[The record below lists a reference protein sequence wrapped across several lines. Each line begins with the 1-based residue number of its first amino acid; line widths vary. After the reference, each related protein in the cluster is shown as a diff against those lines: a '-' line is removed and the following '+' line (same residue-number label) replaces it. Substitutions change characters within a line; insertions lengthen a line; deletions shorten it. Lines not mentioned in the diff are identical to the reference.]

1 MSSFAS
7 ITLVGNVCQSVR
19 MGQAGEYQVANFT
32 LAVNE
37 KVKGEEIATFYE
49 CAVFGKGAA
58 VIEQYVTKGGSLMVQ
73 GKPRLET
80 YQGKD
85 GTTKSK
91 ITVNVKD
98 FTLLGSKRDSNE
110 QDTNVT
116 QVTHSAPVVTKPAGP
131 GLADEIKAKLADAK
145 AAHELRAKAFG
156 KAPDANEPPF

>member
-1 MSSFAS
+1 
-7 ITLVGNVCQSVR
+7 

-91 ITVNVKD
+91 ITVNVKE
-98 FTLLGSKRDSNE
+98 FTLLGSKRDSVDE
-110 QDTNVT
+110 LRKIDEEIVAQRPI
-116 QVTHSAPVVTKPAGP
+116 ATKPAGP

-145 AAHELRAKAFG
+145 ASQELRAKAVG
-156 KAPDANEPPF
+156 KAPDAFEPPF